1 MYAKGACT
9 TLRVLGERRRKG
21 KGIEWDADRMIY
33 TLGTREI
40 SIVDRVFGMRA
51 TQSGWATTVV
61 EELESSVDI
70 AGNGC
75 RVAMSGFYSGLGRK

>member
-1 MYAKGACT
+1 MHDFAGPRGKKKKGQRD
-9 TLRVLGERRRKG
+9 RV
-21 KGIEWDADRMIY
+21 DVDRLIY

-61 EELESSVDI
+61 EELGSSVDI

-75 RVAMSGFYSGLGRK
+75 RVAMSGIYSGLGRR